1 MSDMITRLNDAV
13 CTITPLILTADHA
26 HMKEPWKMILGG
38 LILPEMAKLD
48 PRVLD
53 ENPAYKDLLAQ
64 FDKAKVAEFFSEKMV
79 EEKVVEKIKEVRVE
93 VPSTGDKVVV
103 AEKIRYRR
111 LKDDGVKKISRLE
124 REIMPHDRN
133 RIIIWWN
140 GHQRL
145 VPDDDPVCK
154 EIADKINVA
163 SPTLKPLAPAQVA
176 GYFSHLC
183 RMGMSPEDYRT
194 ARFKKNME
202 LENISV
208 LPLYSNKLL
217 EEIKENN
224 KAEKA
229 NEAAMKIEHE
239 KMRAAKAAGSHLK
252 VGTPVGIVKTETA
265 ADPIPAAPV
274 VVEDKPE
281 EFDIKFM

>member
-13 CTITPLILTADHA
+13 CTITPLVLTADHA

-48 PRVLD
+48 PSVIT

-64 FDKAKVAEFFSEKMV
+64 FDKAKVAEFFSEKTV
-79 EEKVVEKIKEVRVE
+79 EVEKVVEKVVEKIKEVRVE

-103 AEKIRYRR
+103 AEKVRYRR

-124 REIMPHDRN
+124 REISSYDRDM
-133 RIIIWWN
+133 IISWWN
-140 GHQRL
+140 KNQRL
-145 VPDDDPVCK
+145 VGDDDPVCK
-154 EIADKINVA
+154 ELADKINA
-163 SPTLKPLAPAQVA
+163 DCSGDKPLAPAQVA

-183 RMGMSPEDYRT
+183 RMGLCDPAYRAERFEKNIKHGAISITPDYC
-194 ARFKKNME
+194 
-202 LENISV
+202 
-208 LPLYSNKLL
+208 PLLL

-224 KAEKA
+224 VEEKA
-229 NEAAMKIEHE
+229 DEAIRKAAHD

-252 VGTPVGIVKTETA
+252 VGTPIGTMKTETA
-265 ADPIPAAPV
+265 VEPAPA
-274 VVEDKPE
+274 KE
-281 EFDIKFM
+281 ETFDIGYL